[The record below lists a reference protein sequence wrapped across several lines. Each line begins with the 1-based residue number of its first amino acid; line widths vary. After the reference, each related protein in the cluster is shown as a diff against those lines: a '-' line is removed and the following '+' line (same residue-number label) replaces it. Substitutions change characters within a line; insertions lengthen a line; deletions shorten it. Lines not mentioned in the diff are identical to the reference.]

1 MAFSSGASAE
11 PHNPN
16 SDVLLSN
23 PPSDTVQ
30 ALKFSPAALAP
41 KSFLVSGSWD
51 SEVRCWSVEPN
62 GSSSAVN
69 MHKHAGPVLDVA
81 WSADGQAVFSASA
94 DKTAKMW
101 TLANN
106 QQTTIAAHDAP
117 IRHIFYCDNFANG
130 SPCVVTGSWDKTV
143 KYWDLRAPTGK
154 PMGSVA
160 TSDKVYAMDARAPL
174 LVVGTADR
182 QLRVYDIRK
191 PTVVFHEKQAQLK
204 HQFRCLATFPDSMGY
219 AVGSIEG
226 RVSID
231 HIQEADRKSDFAFKC
246 HRESDTIFPVN
257 SIAFHEEHG
266 TFATAGSDGGFNFWD
281 KDNKHRLKQFIRLNQ
296 PITAGAFSADGNI
309 YAYAVGYD
317 WSKGAAH
324 HKPATDKKYVL
335 LHGVQP
341 QEIKG
346 KKSASKTGRR

>member
-1 MAFSSGASAE
+1 MAFSTPGSSD

-16 SDVLLSN
+16 QDVLLSN
-23 PPSDTVQ
+23 PPNDTVQ
-30 ALKFSPAALAP
+30 SLKFSPAALAP
-41 KSFLVSGSWD
+41 KMFLVSGSWD
-51 SEVRCWSVEPN
+51 NEVRCWSVESN
-62 GSSSAVN
+62 GNSAPVN
-69 MHKHAGPVLDVA
+69 MFKHDAPVLDVA
-81 WSADGQAVFSASA
+81 WSGDGQAVFSASA

-101 TLANN
+101 NLATNT
-106 QQTTIAAHDAP
+106 QTTVAAHDGP
-117 IRHIFYCDNFANG
+117 IRHIFYCSSSAGG
-130 SPCVVTGSWDKTV
+130 SPCIVTGSWDKTI
-143 KYWDLRAPTGK
+143 KYWDIRAPTGK
-154 PMGSVA
+154 PMGSIS
-160 TSDKVYAMDARAPL
+160 TSDKVYAMDARSPL

-191 PTVVFHEKQAQLK
+191 PSVVFHEKLAQLK

-231 HIQEADRKSDFAFKC
+231 HIQEQDRKSDFAFKC
-246 HRESDTIFPVN
+246 HRESDTIYPVN
-257 SIAFHEEHG
+257 SIAFHEEFG

-281 KDNKHRLKQFIRLNQ
+281 KDNKHRLKQFSRLNQ
-296 PITAGAFSADGNI
+296 PITAGAFSHDGSI

-324 HKPATDKKYVL
+324 HNPATDKKYVL

-341 QEIKG
+341 TEIKG
-346 KKSASKTGRR
+346 KKASARTGRR